1 MNRRFQFTLRKSFA
15 CKVLFSF
22 IIVIVVVLSTFT
34 LFAVIRAGNE
44 AKDRL
49 KEQGEMLTGLLAHG
63 SSVGVFAEN
72 EKLLKESAE
81 GFLGLKDVVSISIYD
96 AHATKLYGEGRASFA
111 GDELSVL
118 RPALSDE
125 AAAWSVSIEETRDAF
140 QFVCPVVI
148 KSVAVAD
155 ETVYFGRAAGERQV
169 KVIGY
174 VKIVLSKDTYRKEI
188 FALMTRNA
196 VIMLI
201 FIIASPV
208 IVYLSIRRVTQ
219 PLEKLT
225 ENVKALGKG
234 LPVDEVPVETGDEI
248 GNLASAFN
256 AMVARRKQSD
266 AELLAYQES
275 LSALSSELCKIEESE
290 RRRIATDL
298 HDHIGQT
305 LALSKIKLGDLRKAG
320 AANGTTEAVD
330 EIRDLIDQSIQYT
343 RSLTFELSI
352 PVLYDLGLD
361 AALEWLAEYVYS
373 KHGLP
378 VFVTSDGASD
388 ELNEEMRLLFF
399 KAVRELLMNIV
410 KHARAK
416 RADVRLQLVPG
427 EARITVEDDGAG
439 FAAASPF
446 LPGKSGGFGL
456 FNIRER
462 LKRMGG
468 SMDIESAPG
477 RGTRATIRI
486 SIPIEES
493 GHPSAW
499 EV

>member
-1 MNRRFQFTLRKSFA
+1 
-15 CKVLFSF
+15 VLSSF
-22 IIVIVVVLSTFT
+22 IVVIVVVLSAFT
-34 LFAVIRAGNE
+34 LFSVIRAGNE

-49 KEQGEMLTGLLAHG
+49 KEQGEMLADLLAHG

-81 GFLGLKDVVSISIYD
+81 GFLDLKDVVSVSMYD
-96 AHATKLYGEGRASFA
+96 AHAAKLYGEDKASFI
-111 GDELSVL
+111 GDAPSVFRL
-118 RPALSDE
+118 
-125 AAAWSVSIEETRDAF
+125 AARDGVAARSVSVEETRDAF
-140 QFVCPVVI
+140 EFVRPVVI
-148 KSVAVAD
+148 KTVAAAD
-155 ETVYFGRAAGERQV
+155 ESFYFDRATGERPE

-174 VKIVLSKDTYRKEI
+174 VRIVLSKETYRKEML
-188 FALMTRNA
+188 AQVTRNA
-196 VIMLI
+196 LIMLL
-201 FIIASPV
+201 FIISSLA
-208 IVYLSIRRVTQ
+208 IVYFSVRRVAR

-234 LPVDEVPVETGDEI
+234 LAVEEVPVESGDEI

-256 AMVARRKQSD
+256 AMVAERKRSEM
-266 AELLAYQES
+266 ELLAYHES
-275 LSALSSELCKIEESE
+275 LSALSWELSKLEESE

-305 LALSKIKLGDLRKAG
+305 LALSKIKLGDLRRAG

-330 EIRDLIDQSIQYT
+330 EVRDLIDQSIRYT
-343 RSLTFELSI
+343 RSLTFELSM

-361 AALEWLAEYVYS
+361 AALEWLAEYIYG

-378 VFVTSDGASD
+378 VFVTSDGETDRLSD
-388 ELNEEMRLLFF
+388 EMRLLFF

-410 KHARAK
+410 KHAKAK
-416 RADVRLQLVPG
+416 RADVRLQLVSG
-427 EARITVEDDGAG
+427 EVMITVEDDGAG
-439 FAAASPF
+439 FSAAGRF

-462 LKRMGG
+462 LKQFGG

-477 RGTRATIRI
+477 RGTHATIRA
-486 SIPIEES
+486 PLPLEKP
-493 GHPSAW
+493 GLPCAW